1 MTSIYKKIL
10 LGFALAV
17 LVMTNAVFAQTD
29 QFSGALE
36 ESAGNYPVM
45 DMGYISSLGMQQK
58 AWNNPMRHLGEG
70 QTKPGYSRYLWKQDV
85 VLPIRLR
92 EGMMTLVNFPTWEL
106 IENVWIGAKEAF
118 AGEIAAPNALIL
130 YPTPGM
136 AGVDS
141 NLVVF
146 GRSGNRYAF
155 YVRTETY
162 NTERITHSIID
173 IIVTD
178 GPNANVSGGSGTKSA
193 PHWASSNRGAGHIQP
208 GQSLNPQIG
217 LNTASNAPIDWLD
230 NIPVNPE
237 EFRFDLDIF
246 IPNPDD
252 VEIAPER
259 VWRDE
264 VFTYIDLGQKAL
276 SMNERPIV
284 SLIIQGS
291 ESPVGF
297 RTKGPHG
304 RLIIVEAIGD
314 LVLRN
319 GKRLICIKLRKDPAF
334 GLDKTDYAE
343 SGWYHQP
350 PEVAGYQSKNGS
362 ADVNTNANTNG
373 NMDVNVGMNG
383 NTGLNANTGM
393 NTQITVDVEE
403 KDGLFGANSGAL
415 VGAPGMNN
423 GAMMNGGV
431 AHNQN
436 NMNGM
441 GNMNGMNQYG
451 HRGMFDY
458 NNGTQAGVSGSLM
471 GGNATGEAPRPAG
484 FYGYGFGVDGSNN
497 SIQHQLQPLPK
508 GAYDNGGI
516 SGIMETYN
524 QISTSSGSGG
534 YVNPYGVSGVTNSG
548 DIAVELGSN
557 VEINNLEK
565 LWDNIYDDNSDI
577 LKGYEPYFS
586 VDSKSNATGKE
597 VFHLRMGP
605 VEDVYVGD
613 GLCKKLGRRG
623 VKCSV
628 VRIQ

>member
-1 MTSIYKKIL
+1 MTKIYKKIL
-10 LGFALAV
+10 LCVALMFV
-17 LVMTNAVFAQTD
+17 TTNSVFAQMSQVD
-29 QFSGALE
+29 GALE
-36 ESAGNYPVM
+36 QSSGNYPVM

-70 QTKPGYSRYLWKQDV
+70 QTRPGYSRYLWKPDV

-118 AGEIAAPNALIL
+118 SGEIAAPNALIL

-173 IIVTD
+173 IIVNEAPQ
-178 GPNANVSGGSGTKSA
+178 GAVNGSAGGTGSA
-193 PHWASSNRGAGHIQP
+193 PLWASSNRGAGHIKP

-237 EFRFDLDIF
+237 KFRFDLDIF
-246 IPNPDD
+246 VPNPND

-259 VWRDE
+259 VWRDD
-264 VFTYIDLGQKAL
+264 VFTYIDLGKKSL

-284 SLIIQGS
+284 SLLIQGS

-297 RTKGPHG
+297 RTKGPNG
-304 RLIIVEAIGD
+304 RLIVVEAIGD

-319 GKRLICIKLRKDPAF
+319 GKRLICIKLRKDPEF

-343 SGWYHQP
+343 SGWYYQSP
-350 PEVAGYQSKNGS
+350 QTAGYGS
-362 ADVNTNANTNG
+362 NVNAGGNAG
-373 NMDVNVGMNG
+373 GM
-383 NTGLNANTGM
+383 
-393 NTQITVDVEE
+393 
-403 KDGLFGANSGAL
+403 
-415 VGAPGMNN
+415 MNN
-423 GAMMNGGV
+423 GQMGMGNGQGMMNNGQMGMGNGQGMMNNGQMGMGNGQMMNGQGGPNFI
-431 AHNQN
+431 HS
-436 NMNGM
+436 GD
-441 GNMNGMNQYG
+441 
-451 HRGMFDY
+451 FDY
-458 NNGTQAGVSGSLM
+458 NNGTKAGVSGSLM
-471 GGNATGEAPRPAG
+471 GGNASGPSPSA
-484 FYGYGFGVDGSNN
+484 YGYGFGIGADGGSGFN
-497 SIQHQLQPLPK
+497 QLQPLPK
-508 GAYDNGGI
+508 NAYDQGAAFGI
-516 SGIMETYN
+516 VDTYN
-524 QISTSSGSGG
+524 QLSTSAGSGG
-534 YVNPYGVSGVTNSG
+534 YVNPYGVSGIINSG
-548 DIAVELGSN
+548 NIAVELGSN
-557 VEINNLEK
+557 VEIGTLEK
-565 LWDNIYDDNSDI
+565 LWDNVYDKNGDI

-586 VDSKSNATGKE
+586 VDSKSSETGRE
-597 VFHLRMGP
+597 IFHLRMGP